1 MVGNDHSCRNKACLT
16 LCLYRC
22 DCCCRPVLIVYSN
35 CSNCVASLVDCHLSC
50 HVHKDLGLRASLD
63 MCCRNHSCGYGAS
76 VHCHTVP
83 LELLRCPTSSGRADH
98 SYHSSCLTSSR
109 HGNFRLR
116 CTCHCPRSWSHIIAR
131 KNTNL
136 ARVHG
141 SSLEPAILAAFKYQE
156 HFSLPQFQFIL
167 FSRSI
172 RVYSNIY
179 TWTSLWS

>member
-1 MVGNDHSCRNKACLT
+1 MLKKPNIFIHILTRATCSDRPCTVCLPQRYYCIYKVFYQLFSFT
-16 LCLYRC
+16 
-22 DCCCRPVLIVYSN
+22 

-63 MCCRNHSCGYGAS
+63 MCCRNHSCGYGAR

-116 CTCHCPRSWSHIIAR
+116 CTCHCPVKI
-131 KNTNL
+131 
-136 ARVHG
+136 
-141 SSLEPAILAAFKYQE
+141 
-156 HFSLPQFQFIL
+156 
-167 FSRSI
+167 
-172 RVYSNIY
+172 
-179 TWTSLWS
+179 